1 MRAVDCAI
9 MAKGSTRRR
18 YATFAITAAVL
29 VPIGVDTAPAAA
41 VLPAGFADT
50 VVWGS
55 GQGIVNP
62 AAVAFAPNGEA
73 FVAEQDGRIWSFANS
88 NDTSATLMADLRPVV
103 YTPGDHGIS
112 DIVVDPQ
119 YPTRPYVYAQ
129 YTLDAAPGANPP
141 SYNDNC
147 PNQNVPGCPTRARVV
162 RIEVGGGVMVGNE
175 TILFEGGCF
184 HGPYHGPAGIDFGAD
199 GYLYAA
205 SGEGARTLTLDWGQ
219 SGSPAN
225 PCGDPPGAIGVEPT
239 LPTSESGSLRS
250 QDLRTMS
257 DPLGY
262 NGTVI
267 RIHPDTGLP
276 ANDNPLIG
284 STDLHARKTIAHG
297 LRMPW
302 RISFRPDSDELY
314 IGDVGAN
321 THEEIDRIPDVA
333 DGTVENFGWPC
344 YEGTPRMTAWDG
356 ADSTLCESL
365 YADGPTAVATPHLQW
380 THAGQVVA
388 GDGCPSGAGAV
399 TGLAFYESGPYP
411 AAYDG
416 AMFFSDLVRDC
427 IYVTFPDATG
437 VPNPASTL
445 LFASGIQGIADL
457 TVSPAGELY
466 YTSLFGCNCVR
477 RIRYSAGNAEPN
489 AVATADVT
497 YGSLPLNVQFDASTS
512 SDPEGG
518 TLQFAWDLDGDGQYD
533 DSTIVNPSRSYPNAA
548 TIDVGLRVTD
558 PLGGFDTDVLR
569 VQPGE
574 SPPNVNVTQPTAT
587 TFAVGDVIPF
597 AASATDSG
605 DGGLSASA
613 FSWEVVEYH
622 CNPANPTQCHQHQL
636 QQFDGAASGSFVAP
650 DHELPSNLEVRLTV
664 TDSAGLTATAARAIQ
679 PRTETLAMRSN
690 PPGIALGV
698 NLVTAT
704 TPSDVAVIERS
715 EPIVSAPLTAQIAG
729 TDYEFIGWSDG
740 GAAAHPLPPVES
752 PQTLTATYRA
762 VPIAV
767 PTLAVVAEPAGIG
780 STFIDVPVSLTFATD
795 RTVTIPWSTIG
806 HTATSGADF
815 VAASGT
821 VTIPIGQTQ
830 GVARVTVLGDLI
842 DEADELLLVSFQ
854 SPTNAKLGGFFG
866 LGFGVIADD
875 DPLPVIL
882 PTVASVVE
890 GDVGTTTVQIPVF
903 LDRPSGRTV
912 TAGFVTL
919 PWTAAQGSDF
929 DPAWGTVTFAPG
941 QTQTTVPVTVRKDTV
956 DETDEM
962 FFIWVVEPTN
972 AIVGGF
978 SGIGV
983 GQILDDD

>member
-1 MRAVDCAI
+1 MRAVDFAA
-9 MAKGSTRRR
+9 MAKGATRRR
-18 YATFAITAAVL
+18 SAVFVITAAVL
-29 VPIGVDTAPAAA
+29 VPIGADAAAA
-41 VLPAGFADT
+41 VLPPGFADT

-73 FVAEQDGRIWSFANS
+73 FVAEQDGRIWSFANG

-119 YPTRPYVYAQ
+119 YPARPFVYAQ
-129 YTLDAAPGANPP
+129 YTLDAAPGTNPP

-162 RIEVGGGVMVGNE
+162 RLEVDNGSMVGSE

-219 SGSPAN
+219 SGSPPN

-239 LPTSESGSLRS
+239 LPASESGSLRS
-250 QDLRTMS
+250 QDLRTMN

-276 ANDNPLIG
+276 ADDNPLIA
-284 STDLHARKTIAHG
+284 SDDLQARKTIAHG
-297 LRMPW
+297 FRMPW
-302 RISFRPDSDELY
+302 RIAFRPDSDELY
-314 IGDVGAN
+314 VGDVGAN
-321 THEEIDRIPDVA
+321 SYEEIDRIPDVA

-356 ADSTLCESL
+356 ADSTMCEAL
-365 YADGPTAVATPHLQW
+365 YAAGPAAVTTPHLEW
-380 THAGQVVA
+380 PHAGQVVS

-399 TGLAFYESGPYP
+399 TGLAFYEGGPYP
-411 AAYDG
+411 ADYDG

-427 IYVTFPDATG
+427 IYVTFADATG
-437 VPNPASTL
+437 VPDPTSTL

-489 AVATADVT
+489 AVAAADVT
-497 YGSLPLNVQFDASTS
+497 YGSLPLNVQFNASAS

-518 TLQFAWDLDGDGQYD
+518 ALQFAWDLDGDGQFD
-533 DSTIVNPSRSYPNAA
+533 DSTIANPSRAYTNAA

-558 PLGGFDTDVLR
+558 PLGAVDTDIVR
-569 VQPGE
+569 VRPGE
-574 SPPNVNVTQPTAT
+574 SPPDVNLIEPTAT
-587 TFAVGDVIPF
+587 TFAVGDSVAF
-597 AASATDSG
+597 SATATDLS
-605 DGGLSASA
+605 DGPLPASA
-613 FSWEVVEYH
+613 FAWEVVEYH
-622 CNPANPTQCHQHQL
+622 CNPANLTQCHQHQL
-636 QQFDGAASGSFVAP
+636 QQFDDVVSGSFLAP

-664 TDSAGLTATAARAIQ
+664 TDSAGLTATASRAIEPLTQ
-679 PRTETLAMRSN
+679 LLSMRSN
-690 PPGIALGV
+690 PPGITLGV
-698 NLVTAT
+698 NLVAAA
-704 TPSDVAVIERS
+704 TPSDVAVIESS
-715 EPIVSAPLTAQIAG
+715 EPIVSAPLAAKIGG
-729 TDYEFIGWSDG
+729 TDYEFVGWSDG
-740 GAAAHPLPPVES
+740 GAAAHAIPPVVG
-752 PQTLTATYRA
+752 PRTLTADYRA
-762 VPIAV
+762 IPIAV
-767 PTLAVVAEPAGIG
+767 PALAVVTEPAGSG
-780 STFIDVPVSLTFATD
+780 SAFIDIPVTLTFATD
-795 RTVTIPWSTIG
+795 RTVTIPWTTVG

-815 VAASGT
+815 AAASGT
-821 VTIPIGQTQ
+821 ATIVPGQTQ
-830 GVARVTVLGDLI
+830 TTVRITVLGDLL
-842 DEADELLLVSFQ
+842 DEADEVLLVSFQ
-854 SPTNAKLGGFFG
+854 TPTNAKLGGFFG
-866 LGFGVIADD
+866 LGFGVITDN

-882 PTVASVVE
+882 PTLASVAE
-890 GDVGTTTVQIPVF
+890 GDSGTTTVQIPVL
-903 LDRPSGRTV
+903 LDRPSGRAV
-912 TAGFVTL
+912 SAGFVTL
-919 PWTAAQGSDF
+919 PWSASQGSDF

-941 QTQTTVPVTVRKDTV
+941 QTQTTVSVTVRADTV
-956 DETDEM
+956 DEADEV

-983 GQILDDD
+983 GQIIDDDG